1 MLIPDIV
8 CVREVINNMTQ
19 KTTKAE
25 LVALVEAQKELIVAL
40 EKKDKKSAKKTVA
53 KNTSNLVLTT
63 AWQTLAQTTSGN
75 PMKNSISVSPSNFD
89 RVRISMKGSQLATK
103 TAFDELRS
111 MLDIAQN
118 KLEKAGLLT
127 Q

>member
-1 MLIPDIV
+1 MAKI
-8 CVREVINNMTQ
+8 
-19 KTTKAE
+19 TKADLE
-25 LVALVEAQKELIVAL
+25 AKIEAQEALIKAL
-40 EKKDKKSAKKTVA
+40 EKSNKSSKKSVA

-63 AWQTLAQTTSGN
+63 AWQTLAQTTTGN

-89 RVRISMKGSQLATK
+89 RVRISMKGSQFATK

>member
-1 MLIPDIV
+1 M
-8 CVREVINNMTQ
+8 REVINNMTQ

-25 LVALVEAQKELIVAL
+25 LVALVEAQKELIGAL
-40 EKKDKKSAKKTVA
+40 EKKTKSAKKTVA
-53 KNTSNLVLTT
+53 KNTGNLVLTT

-89 RVRISMKGSQLATK
+89 RVRISMKGSQFATK

>member
-1 MLIPDIV
+1 M
-8 CVREVINNMTQ
+8 
-19 KTTKAE
+19 TTKKE
-25 LVALVEAQKELIVAL
+25 LQAIVDLQKEQL
-40 EKKDKKSAKKTVA
+40 EKISAKVDKLAGSKKTVA
-53 KNTSNLVLTT
+53 KNTGKLVLTT

-89 RVRISMKGSQLATK
+89 RVRISMKGSQFATK

-111 MLDIAQN
+111 MLDIEQN